1 VCGFTVEHNVLCY
14 YMYLYPSLDSIIEAS
29 MLISH
34 CISVVNSTRPFSVLL
49 MVMVFVCVSNALLTF
64 GHLVRLS
71 ADQNYE
77 KDSILFF
84 GWS

>member
-1 VCGFTVEHNVLCY
+1 MCGFTVEHNVLCY

-49 MVMVFVCVSNALLTF
+49 MVMVLTF